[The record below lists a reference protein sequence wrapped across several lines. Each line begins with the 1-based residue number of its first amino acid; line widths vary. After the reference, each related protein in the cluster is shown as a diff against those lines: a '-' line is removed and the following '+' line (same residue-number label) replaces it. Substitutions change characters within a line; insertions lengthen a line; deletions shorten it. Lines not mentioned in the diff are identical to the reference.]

1 MPVTTSNPRIAR
13 RAWIALAIVCL
24 GQFMVVL
31 DSTIVN
37 VALQSI
43 QADLRFS
50 QADLTWVVNAYLV
63 TFGSFML
70 VAGRFGD
77 LVGRRRVFL
86 AGVALFTLASVACG
100 LSGSQGM
107 LIAARFVQG
116 IGGAV
121 AFSVTIAL
129 IVSEF
134 PGPAERA
141 KAMSV
146 YMFVAVGGGSVGL
159 LLGGLMT
166 QSLDW
171 HWVFFINAPIGVAT
185 LLLGRRYIDE
195 SDALGFRD
203 GVDVLGAV
211 LVTVAL
217 MLGVYAII
225 GSADHGWL
233 SARTLG
239 WGGAAL
245 ALLVAFVAYE
255 ARISNPILPL
265 GIFRVPGLA
274 SATVVRGLVMAG
286 MYSVFFFGAL
296 YLEQL
301 RGYSPLGTGV
311 AFLPMTL
318 IVAAMALGV
327 VARLM
332 TRFGPRA
339 VLLGGLPG
347 LIAGLALFATL
358 QAHTAYAP
366 TIIVALALMGI
377 GAGSSFVPLLTI
389 AMAKVPPRDA
399 GVASGILNVAMQ
411 VAAALGLAIL
421 GAVTAHRTAT
431 LLADGRS
438 HAAAELGG
446 FHLAFALGAGAVAV
460 GLLLTAVAVRT
471 PRAPEPAAAGD
482 AAPEAEAEL
491 PVEGAPAAVTQPE
504 PQPA

>member
-1 MPVTTSNPRIAR
+1 MPAATPTATATAPIAR
-13 RAWIALAIVCL
+13 RAWIALAVVCL

-37 VALQSI
+37 VALKDI
-43 QADLRFS
+43 QASLRFS

-70 VAGRFGD
+70 IAGRFGD

-86 AGVALFTLASVACG
+86 AGVALFTLASIVCG

-134 PGPAERA
+134 PGRVERA

-159 LLGGLMT
+159 LLGGLMV

-171 HWVFFINAPIGVAT
+171 HWIFFINAPIGAAT
-185 LLLGRRYIDE
+185 LLLGRAFIDE
-195 SDALGFRD
+195 GETLGMRD
-203 GVDVLGAV
+203 GVDVVGAA

-217 MLGVYAII
+217 MLGVFAII
-225 GSADHGWL
+225 GSADHGWG
-233 SARTLG
+233 SPHTLG
-239 WGGAAL
+239 WGGAAV

-255 ARISNPILPL
+255 ARIANPILPL
-265 GIFRVPGLA
+265 GILRVPGLT
-274 SATVVRGLVMAG
+274 SATIVRGLVMAG

-296 YLEQL
+296 YMENV
-301 RGYSPLGTGV
+301 RGFSPLTTGV

-318 IVAAMALGV
+318 TVAALSLGV
-327 VARLM
+327 VARLVV
-332 TRFGPRA
+332 RFGPRN
-339 VLLGGLPG
+339 VLLSGLPA
-347 LIAGLALFATL
+347 LIAGLTLFALVHAGTP
-358 QAHTAYAP
+358 YP
-366 TIIVALALMGI
+366 VIFGALVLMGL

-389 AMAKVPPRDA
+389 AMATVPARDA
-399 GVASGILNVAMQ
+399 GLASGILNVAMQ

-421 GAVTAHRTAT
+421 GALTAHRTAT
-431 LLADGRS
+431 QLADGRS
-438 HAAAELGG
+438 HAAADLSGY
-446 FHLAFALGAGAVAV
+446 HLAFSLGAATVALGLLMTV
-460 GLLLTAVAVRT
+460 LLLRS
-471 PRAPEPAAAGD
+471 P
-482 AAPEAEAEL
+482 APEAETAEEPQL
-491 PVEGAPAAVTQPE
+491 ERE

>member
-1 MPVTTSNPRIAR
+1 MAVTTSNPPIPR
-13 RAWIALAIVCL
+13 RAWIALAVVCL

-37 VALQSI
+37 VALPDI
-43 QADLRFS
+43 QRSLRFS

-77 LVGRRRVFL
+77 LFGRRRVFL
-86 AGVALFTLASVACG
+86 AGIALFTLASMACG
-100 LSGSQGM
+100 LADTRGL

-134 PGPAERA
+134 PGAAERA

-159 LLGGLMT
+159 LLGGLMV

-171 HWVFFINAPIGVAT
+171 HWIFFINAPIGAAT
-185 LLLGRRYIDE
+185 LLLGRACIDE
-195 SDALGFRD
+195 GDALGTGD
-203 GVDVLGAV
+203 GVDVAGAA

-225 GSADHGWL
+225 GSADHGWG
-233 SARTLG
+233 SAHTLG
-239 WGGAAL
+239 WGGASVV
-245 ALLVAFVAYE
+245 LLVAFVALE
-255 ARISNPILPL
+255 ARIANPILPL
-265 GIFRVPGLA
+265 AILRVPGLA
-274 SATVVRGLVMAG
+274 TATVVRGLVMAG

-301 RGYSPLGTGV
+301 RGDSPLGTGF

-318 IVAAMALGV
+318 TVASMALGV

-332 TRFGPRA
+332 ARFGARR

-347 LIAGLALFATL
+347 LIAGLALFATA
-358 QAHTAYAP
+358 QAHTPYAP
-366 TIIVALALMGI
+366 TLLAALILMGI

-389 AMAKVPPRDA
+389 AMEKVPP
-399 GVASGILNVAMQ
+399 
-411 VAAALGLAIL
+411 
-421 GAVTAHRTAT
+421 
-431 LLADGRS
+431 
-438 HAAAELGG
+438 
-446 FHLAFALGAGAVAV
+446 
-460 GLLLTAVAVRT
+460 
-471 PRAPEPAAAGD
+471 
-482 AAPEAEAEL
+482 
-491 PVEGAPAAVTQPE
+491 
-504 PQPA
+504 

>member
-1 MPVTTSNPRIAR
+1 MPVTTSNPPISR

-37 VALQSI
+37 VALRDI
-43 QADLRFS
+43 QASLRFS

-77 LVGRRRVFL
+77 LIGRRRVFL

-100 LSGSQGM
+100 LSDSQGL

-134 PGPAERA
+134 PGPVERA

-159 LLGGLMT
+159 LLGGLIT

-185 LLLGRRYIDE
+185 LLLGRAYIE
-195 SDALGFRD
+195 EGDALGLRD
-203 GVDVLGAV
+203 GVDAVGAV

-225 GSADHGWL
+225 GSADHGWI
-233 SARTLG
+233 SAHTLG
-239 WGGAAL
+239 WGGAAA

-255 ARISNPILPL
+255 ARIANPILPL
-265 GIFRVPGLA
+265 AILRVPGLA

-286 MYSVFFFGAL
+286 MFSVFFFGAL

-301 RGYSPLGTGV
+301 RGFSPLGTGV

-318 IVAAMALGV
+318 IVATMALGV

-332 TRFGPRA
+332 ARFGPRA
-339 VLLGGLPG
+339 VLIGGLPA
-347 LIAGLALFATL
+347 LIAGLALFTTV
-358 QAHTAYAP
+358 QPHTPYAP
-366 TIIVALALMGI
+366 TIVLALVLMGL

-431 LLADGRS
+431 LIADGHSR
-438 HAAAELGG
+438 AAAELSG

-460 GLLLTAVAVRT
+460 GLLLTLVAMRS
-471 PRAPEPAAAGD
+471 PRAPEDAPEAD
-482 AAPEAEAEL
+482 AAPEAEAAQA
-491 PVEGAPAAVTQPE
+491 VDVAPAASRPE